1 MKIDIEELKAKFY
14 LELKNAEESN
24 MILDILGD
32 NSLKVSIDN
41 HSYLKKGKK
50 SLTIRP
56 ENVRDKLTIKQA
68 GLILSKFPSTENVK
82 VRGKDGKDIEVNYK
96 ISTRRGYRDS
106 YATLHIW
113 YISGDYDISL
123 RLPIEPNKELNG
135 YFADSS
141 RKVDQSE
148 ITTYYIVSRPNRKA
162 ADVTVPVKVFANGE
176 YVRYAGGCVSS
187 VTQIAIDNIIE
198 AIIATCY
205 EK

>member
-1 MKIDIEELKAKFY
+1 MKIDIEELKAKFE

-32 NSLKVSIDN
+32 DSLKVSIEN
-41 HSYLKKGKK
+41 HSYLKKGIK

-82 VRGKDGKDIEVNYK
+82 VRGKDDKDIEVNYK
-96 ISTRRGYRDS
+96 ISTGRRYRDF

-141 RKVDQSE
+141 RKVDRSE

>member
-1 MKIDIEELKAKFY
+1 MKIDIEELKAKFE

-32 NSLKVSIDN
+32 DSLKVSIDN
-41 HSYLKKGKK
+41 RSFLKKGKK

-56 ENVRDKLTIKQA
+56 EEVLDKLTIQQV
-68 GLILSKFPSTENVK
+68 GLILSKFPSTENLK
-82 VRGKDGKDIEVNYK
+82 ERGKDGKDIEVNYK
-96 ISTRRGYRDS
+96 LNTERGYRDT

-123 RLPIEPNKELNG
+123 RLPIEPNKQLNG
-135 YFADSS
+135 YFTDSS

-148 ITTYYIVSRPNRKA
+148 ITTYYIVSRPNRRA

-176 YVRYAGGCVSS
+176 YVRYVGGYVSL
-187 VTQIAIDNIIE
+187 VTQWAIDNIIE
-198 AIIATCY
+198 AIKSTCY